1 MTMKKIF
8 QLTLLIL
15 FAVLLYACQ
24 EETPEESEPTTESW
38 KVLYDIQP
46 TSPDF
51 LENVDACYQI
61 FPFSFADSNDDG
73 IGDLNGITENLDYF
87 SDILGVDCL
96 WLNPI
101 HPSPTYHKYD
111 VTNYYG
117 IDRQFGSM
125 ADFEN
130 LIEAAEVKGI
140 RILMDLVINHTSSQH
155 PWFINATIGNEA
167 SYRNW
172 YVWNTL
178 EDRTLF
184 PDRTGWYLK
193 NGVYYFASFW
203 NEMPEL
209 NYDNPLVREE
219 IKNILT
225 FWLEKGVAGFRIDA
239 AKHIYD
245 TKEYPAG
252 TPTLKENVNYF
263 REFNYHVKTVNPDA
277 FVVGEI
283 YTSGSSYVSNFYEGM
298 DSAFN
303 FEFAETIISAL
314 QSNAQI
320 NLLSSLLT
328 SQTNYAN
335 KKDQALDSLFL
346 SNHDQNRIA
355 DSLGLNL
362 NKMKMAAQI
371 LMTLP
376 GISWIYYG
384 EEIGMSGVKPD
395 NNIRQPFKWG
405 EGRLDYTTQG
415 GTAIGSWNSYN
426 QSLSGM
432 TEQLL
437 DENSLLSTYINM
449 IQIRN
454 EYQVLSRGTLSAI
467 NHSRS
472 QLLVYVLTEGNQQ
485 VLVVHNL
492 TPNDVT
498 INHNLSTYT
507 VLESTH
513 LQDLSATSFT
523 FRGYST
529 LILSVNQSEIIFN

>member
-1 MTMKKIF
+1 MKKSI
-8 QLTLLIL
+8 QIILIL
-15 FAVLLYACQ
+15 MFSLMLYACQ
-24 EETPEESEPTTESW
+24 SETEEPSDPTSESW

-61 FPFSFADSNDDG
+61 FPYSFADSNNDG
-73 IGDLNGITENLDYF
+73 IGDLKGITENLDYF

-117 IDRQFGSM
+117 IDRQFGTM
-125 ADFEN
+125 TDFQT
-130 LIEAAEVKGI
+130 LIDEAESKGI

-155 PWFINATIGNEA
+155 PWFINASIGNEA
-167 SYRNW
+167 TYRNW

-178 EDRTLF
+178 EDRVQF

-209 NYDNPLVREE
+209 NFENPLVRAE

-225 FWLEKGVAGFRIDA
+225 FWLEKGVSGFRIDA

-252 TPTLKENVNYF
+252 TPTLKENVHYF
-263 REFNYHVKTVNPDA
+263 REFNHHVKTVNPDA

-283 YTSGSSYVSNFYEGM
+283 YTNGSSYISNFYEGM

-303 FEFAETIISAL
+303 FEFADTLTQAL

-320 NLLSSLLT
+320 NLLSLLLT
-328 SQTNYAN
+328 SQTNYRN
-335 KKDQALDSLFL
+335 KKDQPLDSLFL

-362 NKMKMAAQI
+362 NKMKMASQI

-384 EEIGMSGVKPD
+384 EEIGMSGIKPD

-405 EGRLDYTTQG
+405 EQRLDYTTQG
-415 GTAIGSWNSYN
+415 GTAIGAWNSYN
-426 QSLSGM
+426 QALPGM

-437 DENSLLSTYINM
+437 DDQSLLRTYIQM
-449 IQIRN
+449 IQVRDQHPI
-454 EYQVLSRGTLSAI
+454 LSRGTLSAI

-472 QLLVYVLTEGNQQ
+472 QLLAYILTLEGTK

-498 INHNLSTYT
+498 INHNLLSYT
-507 VLESTH
+507 LLNSTH
-513 LQDLSATSFT
+513 LQDLGSTSMT
-523 FRGYST
+523 FRGYSS
-529 LILSVNQSEIIFN
+529 LILSVNQDEIIFN

>member
-1 MTMKKIF
+1 MKKYIQIMLIF
-8 QLTLLIL
+8 MLSVIL
-15 FAVLLYACQ
+15 FACQ
-24 EETPEESEPTTESW
+24 GETEEKSDPTTESW
-38 KVLYDIQP
+38 KVLYDIKP

-61 FPFSFADSNDDG
+61 FPYSFADSNHDG
-73 IGDLNGITENLDYF
+73 IGDLKGITENLDYF

-117 IDRQFGSM
+117 IDRQFGTMS
-125 ADFEN
+125 DFQT
-130 LIEAAEVKGI
+130 LIDEAESKGI

-155 PWFINATIGNEA
+155 PWFINSSIGNEA
-167 SYRNW
+167 TYRNW

-178 EDRTLF
+178 EDRTAF

-209 NYDNPLVREE
+209 NYDNPAVREE

-225 FWLEKGVAGFRIDA
+225 FWLEKGVSGFRIDA

-245 TKEYPAG
+245 TKEFPAG

-263 REFNYHVKTVNPDA
+263 REFNHHVKTVNPDA

-283 YTSGSSYVSNFYEGM
+283 YTNGSSYISNFYEGM

-303 FEFAETIISAL
+303 FEFADTITQAL
-314 QSNAQI
+314 QSNSQI
-320 NLLSSLLT
+320 NLLSLLLT
-328 SQTNYAN
+328 SQTNYRN
-335 KKDQALDSLFL
+335 KKNQPLDSLFL

-355 DSLGLNL
+355 DSLGLNM
-362 NKMKMAAQI
+362 NKMKMASQI

-405 EGRLDYTTQG
+405 EQRLDYTTQG
-415 GTAIGSWNSYN
+415 GTAIGTWNGYN
-426 QSLSGM
+426 QSLPGM

-437 DENSLLSTYINM
+437 DEQSLLRTYIQM
-449 IQIRN
+449 IQIRDQN
-454 EYQVLSRGTLSAI
+454 QILSRGTLSAI

-472 QLLVYVLTEGNQQ
+472 QLLVYVLTYEGQK

-498 INHNLSTYT
+498 INHNLTAYT
-507 VLESTH
+507 MLNSTH
-513 LQDLSATSFT
+513 LQDLSPTSFT

-529 LILSVNQSEIIFN
+529 LILSINQDDVTFN

>member
-1 MTMKKIF
+1 MKKLINIILF
-8 QLTLLIL
+8 LVVLIL
-15 FAVLLYACQ
+15 ISACDN
-24 EETPEESEPTTESW
+24 TPSEPTETEEESW
-38 KVLYDIQP
+38 KILYDIQP

-51 LENVDACYQI
+51 LDNVSVCYQV
-61 FPFSFADSNDDG
+61 FPYSFADSNSDG
-73 IGDLNGITENLDYF
+73 IGDLKGIRENLDYLA
-87 SDILGVDCL
+87 DILDVDCI

-117 IDRQFGSM
+117 IDRQFGTM
-125 ADFEN
+125 AEFEL
-130 LIEAAEVKGI
+130 LIEEAEAKGI

-155 PWFINATIGNEA
+155 PWFINASIGPAA
-167 SYRNW
+167 SYREW

-178 EDRTLF
+178 EDRTAF

-209 NYDNPLVREE
+209 NFENPAVRNE

-252 TPTLKENVNYF
+252 TPTLRENVHYF
-263 REFNYHVKTVNPDA
+263 REFNHHVKTVNPDA
-277 FVVGEI
+277 FVVGEV
-283 YTSGSSYVSNFYEGM
+283 YTSGSSFVSNFYEGM

-303 FEFAETIISAL
+303 FEFADILVSAL

-320 NLLSSLLT
+320 NLLNALIT
-328 SQTNYAN
+328 AQTNYRN
-335 KKDQALDSLFL
+335 KRDNPLDSLFL
-346 SNHDQNRIA
+346 SNHDQPRIG
-355 DSLGLNL
+355 DQVGLNI
-362 NKMKMAAQI
+362 NKMKMASQI

-384 EEIGMSGVKPD
+384 EEIGMSGIKPD

-405 EGRLDYTTQG
+405 EGRISYTTQG
-415 GTAIGSWNSYN
+415 GTAIGSWNSHN
-426 QSLSGM
+426 STLSGM
-432 TEQLL
+432 TEQVE
-437 DENSLLSTYINM
+437 DPESLLNTYRSM
-449 IQIRN
+449 IAIRK
-454 EYQVLSRGTLSAI
+454 EHRVLQRGTISSI
-467 NHSRS
+467 SHSRS
-472 QLLVYVLTEGNQQ
+472 QLLAYMLSHEGQR

-507 VLESTH
+507 LLESTH
-513 LQDLSATSFT
+513 LQDLGPASFT

-529 LILSVNQSEIIFN
+529 LILSIDQETVTFS